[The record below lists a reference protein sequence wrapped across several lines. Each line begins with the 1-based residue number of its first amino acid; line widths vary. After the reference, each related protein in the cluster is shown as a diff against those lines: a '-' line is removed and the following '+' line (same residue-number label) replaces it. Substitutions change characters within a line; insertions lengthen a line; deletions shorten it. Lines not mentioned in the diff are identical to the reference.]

1 MGLKNVL
8 EVTRLIVKSDVGYKD
23 VFVEILIKK

>member
-23 VFVEILIKK
+23 VFDLSRY